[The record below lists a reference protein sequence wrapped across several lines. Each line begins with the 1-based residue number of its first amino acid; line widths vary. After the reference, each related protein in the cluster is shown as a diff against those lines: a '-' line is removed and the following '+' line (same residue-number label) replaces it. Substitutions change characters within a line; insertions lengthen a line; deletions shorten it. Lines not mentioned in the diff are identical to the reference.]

1 MSNKVNKVI
10 EWKSKKMISVLS
22 DYDFR
27 REDLNGSEEYYTSDE
42 SEVELIIDH
51 SPNGGAILIS
61 SLTTVH
67 YFAPW
72 NDELATFYDTS
83 LKG

>member
-27 REDLNGSEEYYTSDE
+27 REDVNGSEEYYTSDE
-42 SEVELIIDH
+42 SDVANNR
-51 SPNGGAILIS
+51 P
-61 SLTTVH
+61 
-67 YFAPW
+67 
-72 NDELATFYDTS
+72 
-83 LKG
+83 